1 MTTEEKELVFKDLSA
16 RLPYG
21 VIMNYKDSIVDSHIW
36 KLKSLYALS
45 YSKAGTLIDT
55 DWDGNVEYVEYTGC
69 GMSTA
74 SRPISLEKNL
84 PYLRPMSSMTEK
96 EKKAFDK
103 FVCIDEFA
111 WNGDTE
117 QGYANQASIMSD
129 GIDWLLS
136 HHFDFRG
143 LIEKGIALEA
153 PKGMYKED

>member
-1 MTTEEKELVFKDLSA
+1 MTTEERELVFKDLCK

-21 VIMNYKDSIVDSHIW
+21 VIMNYKDSIVDSHTW

-55 DWDGNVEYVEYTGC
+55 DWDGNVEYVEYTVC

-84 PYLRPMSSMTEK
+84 PYLRPMSSMTEE
-96 EKKAFDK
+96 EKKEFGE

-111 WNGDTE
+111 WDGDTE
-117 QGYANQASIMSD
+117 KGYPNQAIIMSD

-143 LIEKGIALEA
+143 LIEKGLALEA
-153 PKGMYKED
+153 PEGMYKED

>member
-1 MTTEEKELVFKDLSA
+1 MTTEEKQLLLKDLSA

-21 VIMNYKDSIVDSHIW
+21 VEVQYKGNRYDLTEMHKDGRTYLGSYNSI
-36 KLKSLYALS
+36 Y
-45 YSKAGTLIDT
+45 G
-55 DWDGNVEYVEYTGC
+55 DWHC
-69 GMSTA
+69 
-74 SRPISLEKNL
+74 SLEFEDYPK

-117 QGYANQASIMSD
+117 KGYPNQAIIMSD

-136 HHFDFRG
+136 HHFDYRD
-143 LIEKGIALEA
+143 LIEKGLALKA
-153 PKGMYKED
+153 PEDMYKEK

>member
-55 DWDGNVEYVEYTGC
+55 DWDGNVEYEEYIGC

-84 PYLRPMSSMTEK
+84 PYLRPMSSMTEEEQQK
-96 EKKAFDK
+96 YYDLTHQEEDDVWGKCLFDK
-103 FVCIDEFA
+103 MV
-111 WNGDTE
+111 
-117 QGYANQASIMSD
+117 
-129 GIDWLLS
+129 
-136 HHFDFRG
+136 DFCNENHLDYRG
-143 LIEKGIALEA
+143 LIEKGLALEA
-153 PKGMYKED
+153 PENMYEEK